1 MRPARGTRVRIPYL
15 LPNRRLSTLGVQLF
29 RKQIDRFAVAVR
41 FCSLLPGYIE
51 YAGIAQLVEHN
62 VANVEVVGSN
72 PISRS
77 NIIAPLVQWREY
89 GATNAETG
97 VRFSRGVPKS
107 LWKRG

>member
-1 MRPARGTRVRIPYL
+1 MIKGAQWLCKPRV
-15 LPNRRLSTLGVQLF
+15 G
-29 RKQIDRFAVAVR
+29 VR
-41 FCSLLPGYIE
+41 FPVGHQK
-51 YAGIAQLVEHN
+51 YAGVAQLVEHN

-97 VRFSRGVPKS
+97 VRFSPGVPKE
-107 LWKRG
+107 